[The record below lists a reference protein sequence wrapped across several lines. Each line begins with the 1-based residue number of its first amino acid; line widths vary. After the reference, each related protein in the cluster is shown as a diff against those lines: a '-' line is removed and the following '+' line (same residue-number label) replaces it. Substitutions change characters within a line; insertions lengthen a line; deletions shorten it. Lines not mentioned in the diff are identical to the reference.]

1 MAAEIDELSAPWTIR
16 SVLTSAWEKQ
26 KGVKRTILLSGLI
39 YLVIAFLLESM
50 IRLLLGE
57 PVGLTQPPA
66 EGFSWQVEWIGIITS
81 LLLAPLFYGIFYLGI
96 RRSAE
101 EILSVKMIFEPFSL
115 FLKLVGVSLL
125 SGFFIGIGFLLLV
138 LPGIYLILACY
149 FAPYLILGKDMSVW
163 QSLEKSMKA
172 VNKCWWRFLGL
183 TSLLLL
189 LNVLGAILLFIPLI
203 WTIPISVIAIG
214 EVYIASFRD
223 LEQSD
228 VNR

>member
-39 YLVIAFLLESM
+39 YLVITFLLESM

-125 SGFFIGIGFLLLV
+125 TGFFIGIGFLLLV

-172 VNKCWWRFLGL
+172 MNKCWWRFLGL
-183 TSLLLL
+183 MSLLLL
-189 LNVLGAILLFIPLI
+189 LNLLGAILLFIPLI

-228 VNR
+228 ADE

>member
-57 PVGLTQPPA
+57 PVGLTQTPA
-66 EGFSWQVEWIGIITS
+66 EDFSWQVEWIGIITS

-125 SGFFIGIGFLLLV
+125 TGFFIGIGFLLLV

-149 FAPYLILGKDMSVW
+149 FAPYLILGKDMSIW

-172 VNKCWWRFLGL
+172 MNKCWWRFLGL
-183 TSLLLL
+183 MSLLLL
-189 LNVLGAILLFIPLI
+189 LNLLGAIMLFIPLI

-228 VNR
+228 ANK